1 MKKYLLGAITMPM
14 LIVSCTQDALVE
26 DLAPSNA
33 PNAKGFNVELVAQK
47 GGDGDATRSYNKET
61 GTMFF
66 EGSDQINM
74 YWLNGNPGE
83 NVYNQKFNSIFNIVE
98 NIEEGT
104 STFRSASLVYGGYN
118 VATYPGNYVTSQGN
132 VQLTV
137 NNDINGIKNL
147 PYISNLM
154 NLDNAW
160 AVHNDNSGDLRQ
172 GYNNKLKIYMKPAA
186 NYSKLNMDIINI
198 ATGIAG
204 YEGEGLQVRKV
215 VFKDD
220 TTDGKPFATTANL
233 KTVNGTV
240 KTNGEFVY
248 YTYDDGRQL
257 KETPIVNVAFAEPT
271 SASNSIE
278 SYATEVVY
286 NNNNLA
292 STTGKVWTMT
302 FPTQSQTEG
311 GTDGTA
317 IAANK
322 GSIEVHTNMG
332 IVTIETKYDN
342 GTNITPL
349 RKDGDVTTVEAFLN
363 KLTTKLKAT
372 SGTFE
377 GELIG
382 KEIERNLTVD
392 MKGAKLNGSEV
403 RNSKE
408 IIRYIDLYNKIG
420 STEEVTLN
428 TTWDFQGLTVDAIN
442 KLENANKFKLNVYG
456 DAVKVLDGGNV
467 RVLKGSKIVNSTV
480 EFELASGKNWAIDQ
494 NANLKP
500 ERKTFTIKNS
510 GNLTI
515 TNNNGKGKDK
525 PLAYALTNNGSITI
539 NADNLFLSA
548 FTNNDKKSLTVP
560 AGKAMNLTAASTL
573 NGTIDING
581 QVVVY
586 DETTTIKGTV
596 NNNGFL
602 ACLNG
607 YGQIENQGTIN
618 IGKDNM
624 QTLLTT
630 NDGTIN
636 LYARNDQVSVP
647 TNNGIIAITSTRLG
661 TNEYKWM
668 ADDKMN
674 KIIVDNGD
682 FTFTSLPG
690 DSIKHMD
697 INCNARLFAK
707 MIDKDGIANDRVLQ
721 TLTVKEGKTLT
732 INTNNVIYTYNLTVE
747 KNAKIFVAGTLK
759 YGALAGAGKDNIL
772 TAGSA
777 ADVDYIDL
785 SKVPT
790 VVPPTGGN
798 TEGGSTEGE

>member
-47 GGDGDATRSYNKET
+47 GGEGDATRSYNKET
-61 GTMFF
+61 GTMSF

-74 YWLNGNPGE
+74 YWLDSDPSTNAYYQN
-83 NVYNQKFNSIFNIVE
+83 FNSIFNIVE

-118 VATYPGNYVTSQGN
+118 VATYPGNHVTSKGN

-137 NNDINGIKNL
+137 DNGNINGIKNL

-154 NLDNAW
+154 NLANAGQKDN
-160 AVHNDNSGDLRQ
+160 DESGELRK

-204 YEGEGLQVRKV
+204 YVGEGLQVRKV
-215 VFKDD
+215 VFNDA
-220 TTDGKPFATTANL
+220 TDKGAPFATKANL
-233 KTVNGTV
+233 KTVDGNV
-240 KTNGEFVY
+240 KTNGKFNYAWDQWGKVTGIEY
-248 YTYDDGRQL
+248 
-257 KETPIVNVAFAEPT
+257 PIVKVAFAAPYDAT
-271 SASNSIE
+271 SSIE
-278 SYATEVVY
+278 SSATEVV
-286 NNNNLA
+286 NNNNSLT

-302 FPTQSQTEG
+302 FPTQDQNAG

-317 IAANK
+317 IDDGK

-349 RKDGDVTTVEAFLN
+349 RNGGDVTTVEAFLN
-363 KLTTKLKAT
+363 KLTTKLKST

-382 KEIERNLTVD
+382 KEIERSLTVD
-392 MKGAKLNGSEV
+392 MKDAKLNGSQV
-403 RNSKE
+403 NNSKE

-420 STEEVTLN
+420 SSDKGDIVLY
-428 TTWDFQGLTVDAIN
+428 TTKDFEGLTVEAIN
-442 KLENANKFKLNVYG
+442 KLENASKFTLFVYSNN
-456 DAVKVLDGGNV
+456 VKVLDGGNV
-467 RVLKGSKIVNSTV
+467 RVLKGDKIANSSV
-480 EFELASGKNWAIDQ
+480 EYELAGGKNWTIDQ
-494 NANLKP
+494 NADLKP
-500 ERKTFTIKNS
+500 GTKTFTIKNS

-515 TNNNGKGKDK
+515 TNNDGKGQDK
-525 PLAYALTNNGSITI
+525 PLAYALSNHGSITI

-548 FTNNDKKSLTVP
+548 ITGGPWWATLNVP
-560 AGKAMNLTAASTL
+560 AGKAMNLTGNSTL
-573 NGTIDING
+573 NGTVDING
-581 QVVVY
+581 QIVVY
-586 DETTTIKGTV
+586 NGTTTIQNTV

-602 ACLNG
+602 ACLNAKG
-607 YGQIENQGTIN
+607 NITNDGTIN

-624 QTLLTT
+624 QTLITT
-630 NDGTIN
+630 NNSGRTIN

-690 DSIKHMD
+690 DSIKYMD
-697 INCNARLFAK
+697 INCNARLYAK
-707 MIDKDGIANDRVLQ
+707 MIDEDGTANDRVLQ
-721 TLTVKEGKTLT
+721 ELTVKEGKTLT
-732 INTNNVIYTYNLTVE
+732 INTNNVIYTYKLNVE

-759 YGALAGAGKDNIL
+759 YGALDGKGMANIL
-772 TAGSA
+772 TAGTA
-777 ADVDYIDL
+777 AEVGKIDL
-785 SKVPT
+785 AKK
-790 VVPPTGGN
+790 GGK
-798 TEGGSTEGE
+798 